1 MSTSIN
7 TQIIPITS
15 ALSPVSS
22 VPAKTSSREEI
33 SNAVDDQN
41 DREVDLSISAQEDST
56 KVTQDPEILDKENI
70 SKVVQDLNDYV
81 QNTRRQLRFNVDEE
95 TGYTVVQVIDSE
107 TKETIRQIPAEEIMA
122 LARQIAEADI
132 GKGGL
137 FKGLV

>member
-7 TQIIPITS
+7 TQIIPIAS
-15 ALSPVSS
+15 ALSPVL
-22 VPAKTSSREEI
+22 AKTSSREEI
-33 SNAVDDQN
+33 SNAVDDKN
-41 DREVDLSISAQEDST
+41 EREVDLSISAQEDST
-56 KVTQDPEILDKENI
+56 KVNQDSEIIDKENI

-81 QNTRRQLRFNVDEE
+81 QNTRRQLRFDVDEK
-95 TGYTVVQVIDSE
+95 TGYTVVQVLDSE